1 MQAQPNA
8 LIRGPM
14 DTCCSRPSVLG
25 SFIMVALN
33 QVALT
38 LFVLLFPAH
47 FVSATPLSA
56 QGPSGKDICKW
67 CENDPEILSKLGIV
81 AHEPIAIGPGAWEGS
96 DSFRANL
103 VASNWVFIETPN
115 FRWASS
121 LSGDSL
127 KREDQERLEPYF
139 QRLRDAG
146 MKLPKKIKK
155 MDAAL
160 QIHVYAIRG
169 EELYTRFLEIIQ
181 HKPED
186 FPEARGVEGPYMG
199 NGRYLG
205 EADKFEVYLHKS
217 AVTHRAF
224 TKEHMGATVT
234 GSLRWHFR
242 DPHKLVASCPAEDSD
257 LRKDKWL
264 WPHVAHNLGHM
275 FLAAYKHF
283 SYQPPIWLDEGF
295 ALALEREAEP
305 TSITTEGEEG
315 TLNEDVRNDDW
326 IGEQKKLLKAEEPR
340 MAELFNRRTL
350 GSLSEMEAVSCWSR
364 VRFLMEEHPDKF
376 AQLLGILKGQL
387 DSEGYP
393 TGDDLDGLQRRT
405 FRELWSWSFADFDAA
420 WKAWLEPM
428 LAAKK

>member
-1 MQAQPNA
+1 
-8 LIRGPM
+8 
-14 DTCCSRPSVLG
+14 
-25 SFIMVALN
+25 MVALN

-38 LFVLLFPAH
+38 LFVFLVPAH
-47 FVSATPLSA
+47 FVSATPFNA

-81 AHEPIAIGPGAWEGS
+81 AHEPIAIGPGAWDGS

-103 VASNWVFIETPN
+103 VASSWVFVETPN

-139 QRLRDAG
+139 QRMRDAG

-186 FPEARGVEGPYMG
+186 FPEARGVQGPYMG

-205 EADKFEVYLHKS
+205 EADKFEIYLHKS

-420 WKAWLEPM
+420 WKAWLAPM